1 MIERMTTGN
10 RILDAL
16 SDDVFAETSQR
27 LELVRLKVHDVIF
40 VPGERFSD
48 VYFPTSCVLSTTIV
62 TDEGD
67 EVEIATVG
75 LEGFD
80 PVAILLGG
88 DRSPYRTV
96 CQVPGEAYRMP
107 LDAFLGAVERH
118 DALRSQARRF
128 AQGFLQFMSQSIAC
142 NRLHPLIERC
152 ARWLLMT
159 HDRVRGDE
167 LRLTQEYL
175 AVMLGVRRPAVNVAA
190 RTLQNAGLIRYSRG
204 AITVL
209 DREGLESA
217 SCECYAAVT
226 SAYEALLAAP
236 SG

>member
-1 MIERMTTGN
+1 MPSGN
-10 RILDAL
+10 RILDA
-16 SDDVFAETSQR
+16 VVVREFRE
-27 LELVRLKVHDVIF
+27 LEPFLEHVNLKVHDVLF
-40 VPGERFSD
+40 VPDERFVD

-80 PVAILLGG
+80 PVALLVGSE
-88 DRSPYRTV
+88 RSPYRTV
-96 CQVPGEAYRMP
+96 CQVPGEAFRMP
-107 LDAFLGAVERH
+107 LDTFVDALERH
-118 DALRSQARRF
+118 GSLRSQARRF

-190 RTLQNAGLIRYSRG
+190 RTLQNAGLIAYRRG

-226 SAYEALLAAP
+226 AAYEAVLAAP
-236 SG
+236 AGGN